1 MPSVF
6 ARTFAFARRAAGRGV
21 LARFRRDQKGATAVE
36 FALVA
41 VPFFALMFAIIET
54 ALLFFADQTFDTAVS
69 SAARLIRTGQAQEAG
84 MSASAFKTAICNPDL
99 TQDRSGLGALFDCSK
114 IKVDV
119 KTYLNFTDIDLTAPI
134 DPITKQLNVTENYQ
148 PGDGGNIVVVRA
160 YYEWPTLVP
169 GLGNNLADM
178 PNGTRLLVATAAF
191 RNEPFS
197 W

>member
-1 MPSVF
+1 MASVF
-6 ARTFAFARRAAGRGV
+6 TKTLAFARRATGRGV
-21 LARFRRDQKGATAVE
+21 LARFRRNQDGATAVE

-41 VPFFALMFAIIET
+41 APFFALMFAIIET
-54 ALLFFADQTFDTAVS
+54 ALLFFADQTFDTAVAT
-69 SAARLIRTGQAQEAG
+69 AARLIRTGQAQEAG

-99 TQDRSGLGALFDCSK
+99 TKDLSGLGALFDCSK
-114 IKVDV
+114 IKVV
-119 KTYLNFTDIDLTAPI
+119 VETKATFGEIDLALPI
-134 DPITKQLNVTENYQ
+134 DPTTKELNVTENYQ
-148 PGDGGNIVVVRA
+148 PGIGGNIVVVRA